1 MVTLGEGLETL
12 RTMIASESASKES
25 KVKIANNCNY
35 NH

>member
-12 RTMIASESASKES
+12 RTMIMSESASKEK
-25 KVKIANNCNY
+25 KVKIANNCSY

>member
-12 RTMIASESASKES
+12 CIMVASESASKE
-25 KVKIANNCNY
+25 KRVKIANHCNY